1 MQFKHTTHSE
11 QHALTEYL
19 YLVIDIAQENTQ
31 KWYGRVQLVHTDGS
45 KITLWSFERPHY
57 EALHAAMDAVRAQVA
72 HKYTLLSGT
81 VVTAMETVDHA

>member
-11 QHALTEYL
+11 QHALTECL

-31 KWYGRVQLVHTDGS
+31 KWYGRVYLVHTDGS

-72 HKYTLLSGT
+72 HKMTQLSGK
-81 VVTAMETVDHA
+81 VVEAMNGANYA